1 MSFAQMEAAAV
12 LAVLLPSVHLRLR
25 PGYIPV
31 PKLRV
36 TLRPAHGMPM
46 RLITGSPREDAG
58 EVLET
63 PNRARF

>member
-1 MSFAQMEAAAV
+1 MEAAAV

-46 RLITGSPREDAG
+46 RLSRAVDAEQRMG
-58 EVLET
+58 QSSISE
-63 PNRARF
+63 F